1 MISVVTIPLSPNR
14 LVTAPLS
21 LPSLSSAL
29 LLVSGCLTVL
39 AFWWQVLAVSLLQD
53 PTLVQML
60 RSTEIILTMA
70 TEAVYVGSPPD
81 PVAALGSL
89 LVTACVGLMAAHDTI
104 IKRLKR
110 LCHSENADRAM
121 QPLGEEDLIP
131 SLLMRKT

>member
-1 MISVVTIPLSPNR
+1 MLISVVTIPLSPNR

-21 LPSLSSAL
+21 LSSFSWAL
-29 LLVSGCLTVL
+29 LLVTGSLSLL
-39 AFWWQVLAVSLLQD
+39 AFWWLVVAVSLLAD

-70 TEAVYVGSPPD
+70 TEAVYVGSLPD
-81 PVAALGSL
+81 PAAALGSL

-104 IKRLKR
+104 IKRLQT

-121 QPLGEEDLIP
+121 QPL
-131 SLLMRKT
+131 